1 LKDKFKFD
9 ENEDF
14 FGFWFQSQEQAQNGL
29 DEIADRLRDIWQNP
43 VHIYLGNAEDEI
55 LFPEEEDEGE
65 GEYDDDNG
73 EQ

>member
-1 LKDKFKFD
+1 
-9 ENEDF
+9 
-14 FGFWFQSQEQAQNGL
+14 
-29 DEIADRLRDIWQNP
+29 
-43 VHIYLGNAEDEI
+43 LGNAEDEI